1 MLRFAFLT
9 LLSFL
14 FNSLSSAQS
23 INNDSTKAK
32 IIYSNLNHQSWIFS
46 YKPNQRNNNN
56 RILNQL
62 ALAHLKVPEKTSF
75 TYNFIYEVE
84 VKFQNNDSLQVD
96 LTLFPES
103 VSGDRNI
110 KHFNIEKILKP
121 SIYNVH
127 LSIVNARNE
136 TIIDKKITFQTSKN
150 GNNLISFPDS
160 LWKDVSRVNLSIN
173 DINFSDEDFKNI
185 ELELLA
191 IRDYYAAVALGDSLI
206 KKIRMA
212 RTNTTNLDEVIKI
225 YASSTKG
232 LYLLNQSL
240 SSPSKIVP
248 GDDPLELRKKIGI
261 CKYTFKEYLAYLE
274 TNKNIDITG
283 NVYTK
288 IAKSYI
294 QSLKDANRMSQLV
307 DYYSSTFF
315 YKLYSNAI
323 TSSQLNETVK
333 WLSNQALSRNIR
345 SYDIMRLSTTINR
358 EYLKESERLLL
369 GERYVEA
376 VDLLTG
382 AKKFS
387 ALNPFEDN
395 SIKIDVQLKKARAG
409 LVISYTNIIQK
420 ALDKQ
425 LLTLAEKYLTEVEDY
440 TEKYELGNSE
450 TSTFGPIYEK
460 MAEIHSQ
467 IGFKQLEKKNY
478 RSALDEFH
486 RAKELAS
493 ELTKGIKIKIEEGI
507 SLSVRGIYN
516 EIVAK
521 AIQSLDKG
529 NYETAA
535 IAIQRAESFASDYS
549 FFYPDISRI
558 DSIKNGIATMKYKI
572 LIKEIGTSEYNNL
585 SSTSV
590 SRLIDLASLC
600 QQHYFKETDEFD
612 SLVVKLGL
620 PHVNYLFSLGK
631 INYEN
636 NKPDSALYFAN
647 EAYNVATLFQINN
660 SRYIKEKHAE
670 IVKLA
675 SEIYCKEANIDYNTL
690 MQKAKY
696 AFSDG
701 KFNDALILIKQAR
714 ELVYAKSPCG
724 LSTTPLNKLLND
736 FQNHI
741 QWDEMIRKSYNYI
754 AKGEFENA
762 ANLMQQ
768 AEAIYTFYHLDSS
781 NLKNI
786 TYYNLAFISENE
798 AMVKHAISYLMIR
811 GKLDNSFELLDK
823 LRQMGIS
830 PEETKD
836 IQESLARNLSIR
848 DKKNNPDL
856 NIKNVLNS
864 YTKGD
869 KWYRVFDRVYLF
881 YINA

>member
-9 LLSFL
+9 LLTFL
-14 FNSLSSAQS
+14 FVSLSSAHS

-32 IIYSNLNHQSWIFS
+32 IIYSNLNHQGWRFS

-75 TYNFIYEVE
+75 TYNFKYKIEVN
-84 VKFQNNDSLQVD
+84 FQNNDSLQVS
-96 LTLFPES
+96 LTLFPENI
-103 VSGDRNI
+103 SGDRNI
-110 KHFNIEKILKP
+110 KHFNIEKILEP

-127 LSIVNARNE
+127 IVIVNTRNE
-136 TIIDKKITFQTSKN
+136 TIIDKKITFRTSLN

-160 LWKDVSRVNLSIN
+160 LWKDVLKVNLSID

-185 ELELLA
+185 ELELLS

-212 RTNTTNLDEVIKI
+212 RTNTTNLEEVIKI

-240 SSPSKIVP
+240 SSSSKIVP
-248 GDDPLELRKKIGI
+248 GDDPLDLRKKIGI
-261 CKYTFKEYLAYLE
+261 LNYSFKEYLAYLE
-274 TNKNIDITG
+274 KNKNIDIIG

-288 IAKSYI
+288 IARSYVK
-294 QSLKDANRMSQLV
+294 SLKDANRMSQLV

-323 TSSQLNETVK
+323 TSTQLNETVK
-333 WLSNQALSRNIR
+333 WLSNLAQSRNIR
-345 SYDIMRLSTTINR
+345 SYDIIRLSTTING
-358 EYLKESERLLL
+358 EYLKESERLLQA
-369 GERYVEA
+369 ERYVEA
-376 VDLLTG
+376 VDLLAG
-382 AKKFS
+382 AKKFN
-387 ALNPFEDN
+387 ALNPYKGN
-395 SIKIDVQLKKARAG
+395 SSEIDVKLKKARAG

-425 LLTLAEKYLTEVEDY
+425 LMTLAEKYLTEVEDY
-440 TEKYELGNSE
+440 TEKYELGNSG
-450 TSTFGPIYEK
+450 TNTFGPIYEK

-467 IGFKQLEKKNY
+467 IGYKQLEKKNY

-493 ELTKGIKIKIEEGI
+493 KLTMGIKVKIEDGI
-507 SLSVRGIYN
+507 SLSVRGMYN

-521 AIQSLDKG
+521 AIKSLDEG
-529 NYETAA
+529 YYETAA
-535 IAIQRAESFASDYS
+535 IDIQRAESFASDYS
-549 FFYPDISRI
+549 FFYPDRSRI
-558 DSIKNGIATMKYKI
+558 DSIKNGIAAMKYQI
-572 LIKEIGTSEYNNL
+572 LIKEIGTSEYNTL

-590 SRLIDLASLC
+590 SKLIDLASLC
-600 QQHYFKETDEFD
+600 QQHYFKETEEFD

-620 PHVNYLFSLGK
+620 PHVNYLFSLGR

-647 EAYNVATLFQINN
+647 EAYNIATLFQINN
-660 SRYIKEKHAE
+660 SKNIKEKHAE

-675 SEIYCKEANIDYNTL
+675 SEIFCKEANIDFNTL
-690 MQKAKY
+690 LQKAKY
-696 AFSDG
+696 GFSDG
-701 KFNDALILIKQAR
+701 KFSDAQIFINQAR

-724 LSTTPLNKLLND
+724 LSTTPLIKLLND

-741 QWDEMIRKSYNYI
+741 QWDDMIRKSYDYI

-762 ANLMQQ
+762 AKLIQQ

-811 GKLDNSFELLDK
+811 GKLDNSFALLDK

-830 PEETKD
+830 PEETED
-836 IQESLARNLSIR
+836 IQESLARNLSVR
-848 DKKNNPDL
+848 DKNNNPDL

-869 KWYRVFDRVYLF
+869 KWYRVFDKVYSF
-881 YINA
+881 YIKA